1 MEMNPTELKRTRVV
15 LHADHVSNVSSI
27 DFPQNFDNA
36 DDDMAWD
43 FEKFKKN
50 FKVVISRLQKDAI
63 EFDLIGI
70 DASIANAFRRC
81 LIAEIPTMAIE
92 SVFVLGNSSIVHDEI
107 LAQRLGLVPIKADP
121 RLFQFKAVDDD
132 ATDLNTLV
140 FKMKVKAASKN
151 SKVKA
156 EPGDILSDENTNV
169 LSKHLIWEP
178 QGDQLDRLADD
189 PPRPVHD
196 DIVLAKMRPGQE
208 IDLEVHCQ
216 KGIGKEHAKW
226 SPVATASYRLLPEI
240 QILAPITGND
250 AVKFQ
255 KCFTDGVI
263 EVFKNSKGER
273 EARVLNARRDTVSRE
288 VLRHKEFDGKVR
300 LTRVRDHFIFNIES
314 TGILPPQILFGE
326 AVQVLINK
334 AKRVKEALTELT
346 GDMQIDQ

>member
-1 MEMNPTELKRTRVV
+1 MDPIELKRTRVL

-27 DFPQNFDNA
+27 DFPHNFDGA
-36 DDDMAWD
+36 DDMAWD
-43 FEKFKKN
+43 FERFKKN
-50 FKVVISRLQKDAI
+50 FKVVVSKKEADNL
-63 EFDLIGI
+63 EFDLIGL

-81 LIAEIPTMAIE
+81 LISEVPTVAIE
-92 SVFVLGNSSIVHDEI
+92 NVFVLNNTSIVHDEI
-107 LAQRLGLVPIKADP
+107 LAQRLGLVPIKVDP
-121 RLFQFKAVDDD
+121 RLFQFKALDEE

-140 FKMKVKAASKN
+140 FKMSVKAKPISKAT
-151 SKVKA
+151 KA
-156 EPGDILSDENTNV
+156 EHGDIIADDNTNV
-169 LSKHLIWEP
+169 LSKDLIWEA
-178 QGDQLDRLADD
+178 QGDQEYRLAED
-189 PPRPVHD
+189 PPRPVHN
-196 DIVLAKMRPGQE
+196 DIVLAKLRPGQE

-240 QILAPITGND
+240 QILSPIIGAD

-255 KCFTDGVI
+255 KCFSEGVVEI
-263 EVFKNSKGER
+263 FKNSNGEK
-273 EARVLNARRDTVSRE
+273 EARVINARKDTVSRE

-314 TGILPPQILFGE
+314 TGILPPEMLFTE

-346 GDMQIDQ
+346 GDVMEVDV